1 MNDLKKIYF
10 LDYVYEFDDGHE
22 DIRLLGVFSS
32 KEKAKIALQNIIKNQ
47 KYKKIKKY
55 IVMSEDVINRLGW
68 IDGFVTLD

>member
-32 KEKAKIALQNIIKNQ
+32 KEKAKIALQNITNNH

-55 IVMSEDVINRLGW
+55 IVMSEDFINRLGW
-68 IDGFVTLD
+68 TDGFVTLD